1 VAAPK
6 TELPLTERLATR
18 SPQPSRMVGRQH
30 RPWSYVVTVSCL
42 ALQIWA
48 APPAAAEEQAPPEPE
63 RFPIV
68 VQVDFGPADRSP
80 REERLTVDAGTT
92 PKDAVSLLFPIQSGA
107 VCCNTRELAAIDGV
121 RADPAKNRWWSCRV
135 NGSTKLSPFR
145 MELQPEDR
153 VEWVYRE
160 QSQ

>member
-1 VAAPK
+1 M
-6 TELPLTERLATR
+6 
-18 SPQPSRMVGRQH
+18 SRR
-30 RPWSYVVTVSCL
+30 WSAITIGSCAVL
-42 ALQIWA
+42 IVWA
-48 APPAAAEEQAPPEPE
+48 AAGAAAEEQAPPEPE
-63 RFPIV
+63 RFSIV
-68 VQVDFGPADRSP
+68 VQVDFGPADRPP

-145 MELQPEDR
+145 TELQPQDR